1 MMELEELAK
10 KLNEVPDNCDLW
22 VGIISEFRRSCVG
35 RVRFDDCGT
44 TI

>member
-22 VGIISEFRRSCVG
+22 VGIISEFRRSCAG
-35 RVRFDDCGT
+35 RSRCGNCE
-44 TI
+44 TII